1 MTGAGPLCAAASLSF
16 TWTASTNTTLGR
28 SSALTLQ
35 RYGERKLLGA
45 SSLWETRDVLLENK
59 VAVIYG
65 GGPVSGAR
73 AGTLSPGG
81 GRIFLSGRSAAEL
94 EAIAPKNLSRGGG
107 GETPLVDAPAPGG

>member
-35 RYGERKLLGA
+35 RYGDRKLLGA
-45 SSLWETRDVLLENK
+45 SSLWDTRDVLLENK

-65 GGPVSGAR
+65 GRSIRAAR
-73 AGTLSPGG
+73 GSTFYLSW
-81 GRIFLSGRSAAEL
+81 GRTFLPRPFSVRLLGCCHC
-94 EAIAPKNLSRGGG
+94 ITSRRWAYCFA
-107 GETPLVDAPAPGG
+107 LPARLC

>member
-16 TWTASTNTTLGR
+16 TLTASTNTTLGR
-28 SSALTLQ
+28 TSALTLQ

-65 GGPVSGAR
+65 GGTINGAVARPLAPSGAR
-73 AGTLSPGG
+73 T
-81 GRIFLSGRSAAEL
+81 FLPGRSPAQ
-94 EAIAPKNLSRGGG
+94 PCPTSR
-107 GETPLVDAPAPGG
+107 

>member
-1 MTGAGPLCAAASLSF
+1 MTGAGPLCAQASLSF

-28 SSALTLQ
+28 TSALTLQ

-65 GGPVSGAR
+65 GGAVCGACARTSGPL
-73 AGTLSPGG
+73 AGM
-81 GRIFLSGRSAAEL
+81 FLLLGPLPAAL
-94 EAIAPKNLSRGGG
+94 LVVVPYIPIDRRCRD
-107 GETPLVDAPAPGG
+107 TPLLR